1 MIISEKKLKGLT
13 AFCLVLAV
21 IPFIVYMTRPLS
33 NYKIPI
39 YADQCGNCFTV
50 EMTRNSHDAGLYFV
64 PPGMSVNQ
72 LLESLGMKERL
83 KNNITLTNGIK
94 INLSPDLEHHKSILM
109 SDMTPIAKISSGLAI
124 DVNKA
129 KLDDLILIKGIGP
142 VTAQKIID
150 LREKLHG
157 IKNMEQLMMIK
168 GIKEKRLSKLK
179 RYLYV
184 EKTKK

>member
-1 MIISEKKLKGLT
+1 MNHTEKNLKGLT

-21 IPFIVYMTRPLS
+21 IPFMVYITRPFV

-50 EMTRNSHDAGLYFV
+50 EIARDIHDSGLYFV

-72 LLESLGMKERL
+72 LLESAGMEERL
-83 KNNITLTNGIK
+83 KNNITLTNGTKIK
-94 INLSPDLEHHKSILM
+94 LYPDLEHHKSVLM
-109 SDMTPIAKISSGLAI
+109 TDMTPAAKISSGLAI

-142 VTAQKIID
+142 VTAQRIID

-157 IKNMEQLMMIK
+157 IKDMEQLMAIK

-179 RYLYV
+179 KYLYV